1 MTKYTS
7 ILSSLSG
14 SFQTNI
20 SQDDISVL
28 VKKQLQDMPS
38 WKISMNSLSGSG
50 ASMATYSAG
59 SQLLYVMVPNQVSV
73 TEAKDKINKVLGEN

>member
-7 ILSSLSG
+7 ILNSMSG

-38 WKISMNSLSGSG
+38 WKISTNSLTGSGS
-50 ASMATYSAG
+50 SKSTYSAG
-59 SQLLYVMVPNQVSV
+59 SQALYVMIPNDSSVS
-73 TEAKDKINKVLGEN
+73 EAKTKINNVLGGK